1 MHTHT
6 HPRYLKEGVK
16 LLGWLTQY
24 SLSSKSHLRTG
35 EAENST
41 TRLDISVD
49 QPGVENLEDSWKAT
63 HLQPTSP
70 EKLGSETRA
79 E

>member
-1 MHTHT
+1 MHT
-6 HPRYLKEGVK
+6 PQILKEGVR
-16 LLGWLTQY
+16 LLGWRTQY
-24 SLSSKSHLRTG
+24 SLCSNSHLRTG
-35 EAENST
+35 EAEHST
-41 TRLDISVD
+41 TRLGTSAD

-79 E
+79 EG

>member
-1 MHTHT
+1 MYTAQT
-6 HPRYLKEGVK
+6 LKEEVR

-24 SLSSKSHLRTG
+24 SLSSESHLRAG

-41 TRLDISVD
+41 TRLGSSAD
-49 QPGVENLEDSWKAT
+49 QPGVENLEDSWKAI